1 MRRVTL
7 LVWALFEAAC
17 LPRPQA
23 AQPTAPV
30 TDDTQAAAT
39 TSDQTAAD
47 SRPAEPVPAGVTP
60 ATSRRPAPAAVNRDP
75 TLFAQQPAPQPY
87 PPQPYP
93 PQPQPG
99 QYPQP
104 GQDPQPQPQPGQY
117 PQPQPQPGQYPQ
129 PQPQPGQYPQPQP
142 GQYPQ
147 PQPGQYPQP
156 YPQPQPYPY
165 PQGYPQP
172 AYPVQPPPT
181 SGTRHN
187 RDGEVILDF
196 TTVGTLAATDI
207 IIRQDVNGGSGTFI
221 MLAGVFGGGA
231 LGWLL
236 SEKYPVDS
244 GGARATTIGLLAG
257 IANGALLIRP
267 TEAYDAD
274 DVMAL
279 LFFGSAIGA
288 TSGFIYGRNAELT
301 AGQSTFLGNA
311 VLLGTATAALTGILG
326 STNGQYDNWEN
337 GSLAI
342 GLDAGLLAGALV
354 APRLDWSPRR
364 SNTVLAA
371 TVIGALIGGMIP
383 GLITKR
389 DEDESYNSDLIAGSM
404 TAGLWAGFGLGV
416 MMTRDAAPDIR
427 YRNTGAANTAKNAG
441 TTSYI
446 PYVGDQG
453 QIGLMAGGTW

>member
-1 MRRVTL
+1 
-7 LVWALFEAAC
+7 
-17 LPRPQA
+17 
-23 AQPTAPV
+23 
-30 TDDTQAAAT
+30 
-39 TSDQTAAD
+39 
-47 SRPAEPVPAGVTP
+47 
-60 ATSRRPAPAAVNRDP
+60 VNRDP
-75 TLFAQQPAPQPY
+75 TLFAQPQP

-93 PQPQPG
+93 PQPQQQP
-99 QYPQP
+99 YPS
-104 GQDPQPQPQPGQY
+104 
-117 PQPQPQPGQYPQ
+117 Q

-156 YPQPQPYPY
+156 QPGQYPQPQPYPQPY
-165 PQGYPQP
+165 PQQP
-172 AYPVQPPPT
+172 
-181 SGTRHN
+181 SRSSRN

-207 IIRQDVNGGSGTFI
+207 IIRQDVNGGAGTLI
-221 MLAGVFGGGA
+221 MFAGVFGGGA

-257 IANGALLIRP
+257 VANGALLIRP
-267 TEAYDAD
+267 TEAYDPD

-288 TSGFIYGRNAELT
+288 GSGFIYGRNADLT
-301 AGQSTFLGNA
+301 SGQSTFLGNA

-326 STNGQYDNWEN
+326 STNGEYDNWEN
-337 GSLAI
+337 GALAI
-342 GLDAGLLAGALV
+342 GLDVGLLGGALL

-364 SNTVLAA
+364 SSTVLAA
-371 TVIGALIGGMIP
+371 TVIGALIGGALP

-389 DEDESYNSDLIAGSM
+389 DENESYNGDVIAGAM
-404 TAGLWAGFGLGV
+404 TAGLWAGFGLGIV
-416 MMTRDAAPDIR
+416 MTRDAAPDVR
-427 YRNTGAANTAKNAG
+427 YRNTGAANTARNAG
-441 TTSYI
+441 MTSYI
-446 PYVGDQG
+446 PYVGEQG